1 MLRCVDDA
9 FGFYYEP
16 STSDP
21 KLFDRQFL
29 LSQGEE
35 RRERERERKRNRET
49 SKNMRNSSGT
59 I

>member
-35 RRERERERKRNRET
+35 RREREREKEKQRNL
-49 SKNMRNSSGT
+49 KKIRNSSGT

>member
-29 LSQGEE
+29 LSQGSEE
-35 RRERERERKRNRET
+35 RRERERERET
-49 SKNMRNSSGT
+49 EKPQKT
-59 I
+59 